1 MKKFS
6 IIIVSIVVIAIIITS
21 SFSYFFDWNIKILDF
36 LLAVFPVI
44 LFYIQFLVENQ
55 NKAFITWSKIKVYF
69 KNPGL
74 KWQITSYLNYS
85 DIDISKINDLYDN
98 ILEDKDFN
106 YYAED
111 TPQIISKKNNVLII
125 QIGITQYTLTIKS
138 NRVIKISS
146 ASNVNYKDSKT
157 QLNDEFRYLLKQVN
171 KTLERIPID
180 ENYILKISFKKENP
194 YYGILLKSLDE
205 ENISSFI
212 LKYKQNDLDF
222 TVSKNTIET
231 TTKSFDSLSKVTEN
245 YLVISDN

>member
-36 LLAVFPVI
+36 LLTVFPVI

-106 YYAED
+106 YYADD

-138 NRVIKISS
+138 NSVIKISG

-171 KTLERIPID
+171 KTLERTPID
-180 ENYILKISFKKENP
+180 ESYILKISFKKENP
-194 YYGILLKSLDE
+194 YYGILLKSLNE
-205 ENISSFI
+205 EDISSFI

>member
-36 LLAVFPVI
+36 LLTVFPVI
-44 LFYIQFLVENQ
+44 LFYIQFLVDNQ

-106 YYAED
+106 YYADD

-138 NRVIKISS
+138 NSVIKISG

-171 KTLERIPID
+171 KTLERTPID
-180 ENYILKISFKKENP
+180 ESYILKISFKKENP
-194 YYGILLKSLDE
+194 YYGILLKSLNE

>member
-180 ENYILKISFKKENP
+180 ESYILKISFKKENP

>member
-36 LLAVFPVI
+36 LLTVFPVI

-85 DIDISKINDLYDN
+85 DIDISKINDIYDN

-106 YYAED
+106 YYADD

-138 NRVIKISS
+138 NSVIKISG

-171 KTLERIPID
+171 KTLERTPID
-180 ENYILKISFKKENP
+180 ESYILKISFKKENP
-194 YYGILLKSLDE
+194 YYGILLKSLNE

>member
-1 MKKFS
+1 MKKLS
-6 IIIVSIVVIAIIITS
+6 IIIVSIAVIAIIITS
-21 SFSYFFDWNIKILDF
+21 SVSYFFDWNFKILDF
-36 LLAVFPVI
+36 LITVFPII

-55 NKAFITWSKIKVYF
+55 NKAFITWSKIKVYI

-111 TPQIISKKNNVLII
+111 TPRIVSKKNNVLII

-138 NRVIKISS
+138 NSEIKISS
-146 ASNVNYKDSKT
+146 SSNVNYKDSKT
-157 QLNDEFRYLLKQVN
+157 QLNEEFKYLLKQVN
-171 KTLERIPID
+171 RTLERTPID
-180 ENYILKISFKKENP
+180 ESYILKISFKKENP
-194 YYGILLKSLDE
+194 YYGILLKSLNE

>member
-69 KNPGL
+69 TNPGL

-180 ENYILKISFKKENP
+180 ESYILKISFKKENP

>member
-1 MKKFS
+1 M
-6 IIIVSIVVIAIIITS
+6 
-21 SFSYFFDWNIKILDF
+21 
-36 LLAVFPVI
+36 
-44 LFYIQFLVENQ
+44 
-55 NKAFITWSKIKVYF
+55 
-69 KNPGL
+69 
-74 KWQITSYLNYS
+74 NYS

-106 YYAED
+106 YYADD

-138 NRVIKISS
+138 NSVIKISG

-171 KTLERIPID
+171 KTLERTPID
-180 ENYILKISFKKENP
+180 ESYILKISFKKENP
-194 YYGILLKSLDE
+194 YYGILLKSLNE